1 MGTGT
6 LYDYLIYGLW
16 ETSQYTVLNHKNI
29 EQPFDIGLPLVLSG
43 EIYPVRGILV
53 QRSLFSVSLK
63 NFFVFE
69 KNFNFLC

>member
-1 MGTGT
+1 MGT

-16 ETSQYTVLNHKNI
+16 ETSQYTVLNHTNI

-53 QRSLFSVSLK
+53 QRSYFSSH
-63 NFFVFE
+63 
-69 KNFNFLC
+69 